1 DALVAK
7 AEQAVVVGV
16 FASNVHRMRMLG
28 EIARKHG
35 RRIVPL
41 GRSVGTHTRVAR
53 ATRRA
58 TGAEAGTP
66 YLEWPSDLV
75 WPVARARCRSER
87 CSASRPARRGRQ
99 RRPWPGS
106 AAAITRRSTS
116 GRATWWSFRAA
127 S

>member
-75 WPVARARCRSER
+75 WPVERARELPKRAVLGIATGTQGE
-87 CSASRPARRGRQ
+87 ATAALARLGRGDH
-99 RRPWPGS
+99 
-106 AAAITRRSTS
+106 
-116 GRATWWSFRAA
+116 
-127 S
+127 